1 MAKASVTVSRSRNGG
16 KVHGLRVREYTSR
29 RYRTLTNNSKWFIR
43 CGVLIAAALVVA
55 SCASTG
61 GGGRNAKDDMEA
73 GYKAAKRGYWQ
84 EALLRFQTANAK
96 EPGQVRILNNLA
108 VALEAVAR
116 YDEAKEVYEQA
127 MEIAPADRNL
137 SRNYKYFQEFY
148 EGSVLRQETEEEA
161 EEAAAGKTEEDK
173 TDD

>member
-1 MAKASVTVSRSRNGG
+1 M
-16 KVHGLRVREYTSR
+16 
-29 RYRTLTNNSKWFIR
+29 TNNSKWFIR
-43 CGVLIAAALVVA
+43 CGVLIAAALFVA
-55 SCASTG
+55 SCASTSG
-61 GGGRNAKDDMEA
+61 GGQSAKDDVEA

-84 EALLRFQTANAK
+84 EALLRFQTANSK

-116 YDEAKEVYEQA
+116 YDEAKEVHEQA

-137 SRNYKYFQEFY
+137 SRNYKFFQEFY

-161 EEAAAGKTEEDK
+161 AAGKAEEDK
-173 TDD
+173 NDD